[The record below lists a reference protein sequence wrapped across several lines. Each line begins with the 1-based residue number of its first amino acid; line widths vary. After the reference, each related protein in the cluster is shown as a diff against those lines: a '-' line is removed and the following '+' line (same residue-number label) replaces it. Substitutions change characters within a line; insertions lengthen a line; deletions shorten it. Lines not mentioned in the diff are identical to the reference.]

1 MRLTFGLI
9 AFISFAFAVYA
20 LDIHSRT
27 AINGYY
33 MNEYNRP
40 TQVMF
45 NMIQKRINNKEWN
58 ELEKE
63 ISKICKDWQGVEI
76 KETTPLII
84 SKSLGYPEYS
94 KIYKEIQR

>member
-20 LDIHSRT
+20 MDAHSRM
-27 AINGYY
+27 AINAHFT
-33 MNEYNRP
+33 NEYNRP

-45 NMIQKRINNKEWN
+45 NMIQRRIASKEWN

-63 ISKICKDWQGVEI
+63 ITKICKEWQGIEI
-76 KETTPLII
+76 RETTPLKI

-94 KIYKEIQR
+94 NIYKEL